1 ALSRSA
7 SLAPGGPSPARAL
20 RALRCSDAPRPRRPA
35 RALSRSAS
43 LAPGG
48 PSSARALP
56 ALRSNVRAAPAAR
69 PRPTPPRLPPPAP
82 AALDV
87 ARERDARRLDLARR
101 EPAALDG
108 LQAVVAEGERG
119 ATPRHALAA
128 ALLHLAP
135 LDLLRSEHDGSSHAE
150 GGALLLLLPG
160 QDLAAED
167 PHLDADDA
175 VGGLR

>member
-1 ALSRSA
+1 
-7 SLAPGGPSPARAL
+7 PNPP
-20 RALRCSDAPRPRRPA
+20 PH
-35 RALSRSAS
+35 
-43 LAPGG
+43 
-48 PSSARALP
+48 SSQPLALP
-56 ALRSNVRAAPAAR
+56 LAR
-69 PRPTPPRLPPPAP
+69 PGRLLGERLVGEDAHPPPP

-87 ARERDARRLDLARR
+87 ARERDARGLDLARR

-119 ATPRHALAA
+119 AAPRHALAA

-175 VGGLR
+175 VGGLRPGGPGV